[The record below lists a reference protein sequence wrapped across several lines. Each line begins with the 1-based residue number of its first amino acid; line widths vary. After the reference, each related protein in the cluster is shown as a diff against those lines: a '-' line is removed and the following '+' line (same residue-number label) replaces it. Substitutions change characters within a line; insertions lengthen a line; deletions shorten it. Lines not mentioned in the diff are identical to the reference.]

1 MSIIFDAL
9 RRAEAQRQKGQAPSL
24 ARALNVSKARS
35 NVRIWALVSLF
46 VVLGLSAWWFVGSPN
61 EPAKVTTTA
70 VRSDTMP
77 AAVAAPL
84 AQVSLGQSPMP
95 ADLSL
100 TESSAPVR
108 AAVVATDVRGTE
120 AGTTTATRLS
130 VPNLDSPLT
139 GAAQFDKRRDQVV
152 VAAPIPALPIPSSPA
167 KPVESASV
175 TPVLAEVKPAQAPA
189 AMAAPTAMAASTAMP
204 AMQTGAPPVL
214 AAEIA
219 KPPEPALPSIFE
231 LEYQIRHDLPKMV
244 VSMYV
249 YNAQQQFR
257 FVIIGGKR
265 YAEGEQIESKVT
277 VTKIRADGIECEFQ
291 GIRFFY
297 PRQSL

>member
-9 RRAEAQRQKGQAPSL
+9 KRADAQRQKGQAPSL
-24 ARALNVSKARS
+24 ANAITASKTRS

-46 VVLGLSAWWFVGSPN
+46 VALGLSAWWFRGGRN
-61 EPAKVTTTA
+61 EPTEATTA
-70 VRSDTMP
+70 AVAINTNP

-84 AQVSLGQSPMP
+84 AQVTSSQSPMR
-95 ADLSL
+95 ADSTL
-100 TESSAPVR
+100 TQATGMVP
-108 AAVVATDVRGTE
+108 AAVVATNVRGTE
-120 AGTTTATRLS
+120 PSTTTATRLS
-130 VPNLDSPLT
+130 VPNLDTPLT

-152 VAAPIPALPIPSSPA
+152 VAASTPTFPTPSAPA
-167 KPVESASV
+167 KPVEPASV

-204 AMQTGAPPVL
+204 AMPTVAPPVP
-214 AAEIA
+214 AAELA

-231 LEYQIRHDLPKMV
+231 LEYQVRHDLPKMV